1 MLMNLFTWLTCAAL
15 LLATVD
21 PVAAQTAAPAPGFQ
35 EVAATKETLK
45 ALREGGYVLYMRHA
59 TTDTSKPDA
68 VPKVDLNDCGTQRN
82 LNDEG
87 RKLATAIGRQ
97 MRAGGIPV
105 GEVVHSPF
113 CRTRE
118 TAQLA
123 FPASVH
129 KLREEQ
135 GISYPSNL
143 TAQEKKPVLEMTRQI
158 LSAPVAARTNRVV
171 VGHAQN
177 LAELMDLF
185 VKPEGAMVVMRP
197 QGAGRFEYV
206 ASIPPNAWA
215 GLLK

>member
-1 MLMNLFTWLTCAAL
+1 MKTSSWLACAVLSCAVAGPAL
-15 LLATVD
+15 
-21 PVAAQTAAPAPGFQ
+21 AQTAASAPGFQ
-35 EVAATKETLK
+35 EVAATKQTLK
-45 ALREGGYVLYMRHA
+45 ALRAGGYVLYMRHA

-68 VPKVDLNDCGTQRN
+68 VPKVDLADCGTQRN
-82 LNDEG
+82 LNEEG
-87 RKLATAIGRQ
+87 RKLAVTIGRQ
-97 MRAGGIPV
+97 LRTGGIPL
-105 GEVVHSPF
+105 GEVIHSPF

-123 FPASVH
+123 FPPPAH

-158 LSAPVAARTNRVV
+158 LSAPVAAGTNRVV